1 MSGVVARRWEPPSLC
16 EVKVCITLSRRS
28 GGAETRPNVV
38 GAIVALG
45 YQMNISAR
53 NLKSGRTAPR
63 RIEDEYNITDAVVFG
78 NLLISLLRH
87 SDRVA
92 AACLAQPMS

>member
-16 EVKVCITLSRRS
+16 EVKVCTTVSRRN
-28 GGAETRPNVV
+28 GWTETRAKVV

-53 NLKSGRTAPR
+53 DLESGRTAPR
-63 RIEDEYNITDAVVFG
+63 RIEDEYNITDAVV
-78 NLLISLLRH
+78 SAT
-87 SDRVA
+87 S
-92 AACLAQPMS
+92 